1 MPPKDKEK
9 ATKST
14 NAEEGDSSVQKKKA
28 TAVAVGVGG
37 AAEKVLVSE
46 RICRGMCRFCDQ
58 AVYSDQARRNC
69 VKGYFHTGCHKELGK
84 CYICNTEV
92 MNSDLYAFNK
102 RGHYHVVCIGTFM
115 GNCRFCHENVY
126 TSTRKRGNDGNG
138 YFHDECKKGMVPVS
152 VAGGGNAD
160 AGGSM
165 PPPPPRTTA
174 RPVEAGAS
182 AVGVVGKSSASG
194 ASSSAGGSMPPP
206 PPRTTA
212 RAVEAGGKSSASG
225 ASSSAGGNNGGGSG
239 MPPQAKKTPAPAVKT
254 GRTFQMSS
262 TFFAH
267 VHNANEDESAGMD
280 PPPDV

>member
-9 ATKST
+9 AAKST

-160 AGGSM
+160 TGGGNADAGGGNADAGGSM
-165 PPPPPRTTA
+165 PPPPP
-174 RPVEAGAS
+174 
-182 AVGVVGKSSASG
+182 K
-194 ASSSAGGSMPPP
+194 
-206 PPRTTA
+206 TTA

-225 ASSSAGGNNGGGSG
+225 ASSSAGGNNGGRSG
-239 MPPQAKKTPAPAVKT
+239 MPPQPKKTPAPAVKT